1 MFPRPAPV
9 EPKLAQVLGT
19 LSHLLDLGAGR
30 APGHALR
37 SCWIGMWLA
46 RALRVRDEELYDL
59 YYALLLADAGR
70 RRDGDRAQVER
81 AGLVRRVGR
90 LLRLARGEDRRADA
104 RSRER
109 GEAAA
114 ALSRRLGFGRG
125 VARALRALD
134 ERWNG
139 GGRPE
144 HGAGRA
150 LPRSAQGALM
160 ATEISLLHARG
171 DRVAAEQGVRA
182 RRGAWFDPE
191 LVDVFDVV
199 TLNPEMWNGLRAA
212 DLQERVRA
220 CEPPVFVVTLTDERL
235 DRIAAAF
242 GLVLDTLGPFGA
254 GRAERVGTLACAIG
268 RELGL
273 SSERVR
279 WLGRSARLH
288 DAAALP
294 GCDEGLRER
303 LDPFRDLARS
313 RGQGFSAVKESSGA
327 ALEARVAVV
336 AAEYDARVATAGGRE
351 PLSREAA
358 LAELE
363 GLRGT
368 HLDPNGLDA
377 LVRVVRASGR
387 VRAA

>member
-9 EPKLAQVLGT
+9 EPKLAQVLGA
-19 LSHLLDLGAGR
+19 LSHVLDLGAGR
-30 APGHALR
+30 TPGHALR
-37 SCWIGMWLA
+37 SCWVGMWLA
-46 RALRVRDEELYDL
+46 RAMRVRDEELYDL
-59 YYALLLADAGR
+59 YYALLFADAGR
-70 RRDGDRAQVER
+70 GGAGDVARSEDG
-81 AGLVRRVGR
+81 GLVRRVAR
-90 LLRLARGEDRRADA
+90 MLRLGRGEDRRADA
-104 RSRER
+104 QSRAR
-109 GEAAA
+109 GDAAA

-125 VARALRALD
+125 VARTLRALD

-139 GGRPE
+139 SGRPE
-144 HGAGRA
+144 RCAGRA
-150 LPRSAQGALM
+150 LPRSAQIALM
-160 ATEISLLHARG
+160 ATEIDFLHAKG
-171 DRVAAEQGVRA
+171 DRLAAEQGVRS
-182 RRGAWFDPE
+182 RRGTWFDPE

-220 CEPPVFVVTLTDERL
+220 CEPPVFVVSLTDERL

-242 GLVLDTLGPFGA
+242 GAALDALGPFGA
-254 GRAERVGTLACAIG
+254 GRAERVGTLACSIG

-273 SSERVR
+273 ATERVR

-294 GCDEGLRER
+294 GCDDELRER

-313 RGQGFSAVKESSGA
+313 RGQGFSVGKESPEVPLERRIA
-327 ALEARVAVV
+327 AV
-336 AAEYDARVATAGGRE
+336 AAEYDARVAGRE
-351 PLSREAA
+351 PMPREAA
-358 LAELE
+358 LAQLE

-368 HLDPNGLDA
+368 HLDPNCLDA
-377 LVRVVRASGR
+377 LVRVDRASSR